1 MAVFDPFVTALVE
14 VAGAVGADAVR
25 HVFFVVAAG
34 HHDALVV
41 VKEIVGVGHDAGHID
56 VAVAVHNVFAYD
68 IGSGD
73 DGALVLA
80 LDQAGADRED
90 DDAVIGADG
99 ADPGVGRGGPEFLLP
114 ALAAFLQGGGGSL
127 CSRGSCCFCFF

>member
-1 MAVFDPFVTALVE
+1 MAVFDPFVSALIE
-14 VAGAVGADAVR
+14 VAGAVGTDAVR
-25 HVFFVVAAG
+25 NVFFVVAAG

-41 VKEIVGVGHDAGHID
+41 VKEVVGVGHDAGHID
-56 VAVAVHNVFAYD
+56 VTVAVHDVFAD
-68 IGSGD
+68 NVGPGD

-90 DDAVIGADG
+90 DDAVVGADG